1 MTSMQQNK
9 TQRVRGQVG
18 EDLVGAGTAGH
29 LNQISLIA
37 PKCASAPAGIC
48 HFFLNLFSAAHRF
61 L

>member
-1 MTSMQQNK
+1 
-9 TQRVRGQVG
+9 
-18 EDLVGAGTAGH
+18 LVGAGTAGH